1 MATPL
6 RMPDLGTVEGA
17 VTLVS
22 WLKAEGDSVALGEP
36 LFEVETDKGV
46 SEIEAAIAGV
56 IVKLVIPAGGKAGPG
71 ELIAMIRRPGEPE
84 ETAEAPPE
92 GRPATA
98 STPTAAAPAAAIL
111 PTVVTPAAAGAVPP
125 TIRALAARYGV
136 ELSAVR
142 GSGPG
147 GRILRE
153 DVLAARKGPGTG
165 PAPLAA
171 AAQPAPPAAPS
182 RNQAAV
188 ARVVSQSHR
197 EKPTFHLTMT
207 VDMSR
212 VIEARKSA
220 KPASIAFDAYLVK
233 AVARAIASSPGFR
246 RYQKDEKLLSHDAVD
261 VAVAVSVDDDL
272 YAPAIRRADTK
283 SVRQIAGDIDAL
295 AAKARAR
302 AIGTAESEGSCFLVS
317 NLGMFPVESFDAI
330 VYPDHAAALAV
341 GAAIPTPVSD
351 GTRIWIAPLARL
363 TLTVDHR
370 LINGAVAAR
379 FLAAVK
385 QFLESGD
392 LS

>member
-1 MATPL
+1 LAATP
-6 RMPDLGTVEGA
+6 A
-17 VTLVS
+17 VS
-22 WLKAEGDSVALGEP
+22 SP
-36 LFEVETDKGV
+36 
-46 SEIEAAIAGV
+46 IAV
-56 IVKLVIPAGGKAGPG
+56 
-71 ELIAMIRRPGEPE
+71 
-84 ETAEAPPE
+84 
-92 GRPATA
+92 
-98 STPTAAAPAAAIL
+98 APAAGAV
-111 PTVVTPAAAGAVPP
+111 PPVTGAVPP

-136 ELSAVR
+136 DLTAVR
-142 GSGPG
+142 GTGPG

-153 DVLAARKGPGTG
+153 DVLAARKGDGAGAEGAKPLTVPV
-165 PAPLAA
+165 PA
-171 AAQPAPPAAPS
+171 AAPS

-197 EKPTFHLTMT
+197 EKPVFHVTMT

-212 VIEARKSA
+212 VIEARKA
-220 KPASIAFDAYLVK
+220 ARPASVSYDAYLVK
-233 AVARAIASSPGFR
+233 AVGRAIASNPGFR
-246 RYQKDEKLLSHDAVD
+246 RHQKEENVLSHDDVD
-261 VAVAVSVDDDL
+261 VAVAISVDDDL
-272 YAPAIRRADTK
+272 YAPAVRAADVK
-283 SVRQIAGDIDAL
+283 GVRQIAADIDAL

-302 AIGTAESEGSCFLVS
+302 TIGTSESDGSCFLVS
-317 NLGMFPVESFDAI
+317 NLGMYPVESFDAI